1 MQFLPYQGK
10 VILMLSKKLYH
21 ISNKFEI
28 EWNKKFNILI
38 PTFIFDRKVNQIKRL
53 NKSTCKFSKH
63 LFLFDQMLDY
73 KIGIC
78 CFSLKHAAVRSKSK
92 DWLAR
97 NQNNVWSNMS
107 IYRLLRFYACYSSAH
122 HHDYRSDE

>member
-1 MQFLPYQGK
+1 
-10 VILMLSKKLYH
+10 MLNIFKS
-21 ISNKFEI
+21 IS
-28 EWNKKFNILI
+28 
-38 PTFIFDRKVNQIKRL
+38 
-53 NKSTCKFSKH
+53 STCKFSKH

-97 NQNNVWSNMS
+97 EHKGKPSGNLVE
-107 IYRLLRFYACYSSAH
+107 I
-122 HHDYRSDE
+122 EG